1 MTKQVILYLNIS
13 LLLFLGACIG
23 NDVEPTPAVS
33 EEISCELT
41 LEEDVWIYF
50 SMKEG
55 KLIGRSAF
63 GDEAEDKEW
72 SERSDWDIAFCNGFI
87 RTNGGTSGKGEGAIL
102 KSAYDYDGLIEAPT
116 VGLLED
122 RIIGGAKN

>member
-1 MTKQVILYLNIS
+1 MTKQLILYLNLS

-23 NDVEPTPAVS
+23 NDVEPTPDVS
-33 EEISCELT
+33 EEVSCELT

-50 SMKEG
+50 SMKEEKVIG
-55 KLIGRSAF
+55 KSTF

-87 RTNGGTSGKGEGAIL
+87 RTNGGTSGKGKGAIL
-102 KSAYDYDGLIEAPT
+102 KSAYDYDVLIEAPIE
-116 VGLLED
+116 GLYED
-122 RIIGGAKN
+122 RVIGGANN